1 MRGLSIAVKNGVAR
15 LRLTDARRRNPLHE
29 SLLFSM
35 RDFLTSLHATPSSH
49 YEDAEVRC
57 VVIESEGPV
66 FSAGHD
72 LADFRD
78 AAPSTSRR
86 ILETCAEVSCLLQS
100 IPQVTVAAVGGAA
113 FAGGAQLAAS
123 CDIVLAHSDRASF
136 QLTGVHGRGFCH
148 TPLVS
153 YGGRLAPRKAFELAV
168 LGEQIGA
175 EEAVSIGLA
184 NRAVADSE
192 WEATVDGMAA
202 RLAENYNKN
211 VADGKRTFWKTQAVP
226 TLAEKYSIATDTMVD
241 MMGSANWQAHIE
253 RFLDRRK

>member
-1 MRGLSIAVKNGVAR
+1 MPVTTPTRRGKSFLFRPSASRDAQPLSIAVKNGVAR
-15 LRLTDARRRNPLHE
+15 ACD
-29 SLLFSM
+29 SQM
-35 RDFLTSLHATPSSH
+35 RDGAIHCLEPLRKLCVIFSRTLDAPKH

-136 QLTGVHGRGFCH
+136 QLTGVHGRGSPH
-148 TPLVS
+148 TA
-153 YGGRLAPRKAFELAV
+153 GELWRP
-168 LGEQIGA
+168 I
-175 EEAVSIGLA
+175 
-184 NRAVADSE
+184 
-192 WEATVDGMAA
+192 
-202 RLAENYNKN
+202 
-211 VADGKRTFWKTQAVP
+211 
-226 TLAEKYSIATDTMVD
+226 
-241 MMGSANWQAHIE
+241 GSAQGV
-253 RFLDRRK
+253 